1 MQGLELND
9 LLLKS
14 LSPLSSTEEKETIT
28 IENYLLEQLNIDT
41 TQMTEEKKRLL
52 HKNFTHLVCLVIA
65 DLNIIGKRL
74 TACGVFPLR
83 ELCGTF
89 K

>member
-28 IENYLLEQLNIDT
+28 IENYLLEQLGIDT
-41 TQMTEEKKRLL
+41 NQMTDDKKSCFIRISLIL
-52 HKNFTHLVCLVIA
+52 SV
-65 DLNIIGKRL
+65 
-74 TACGVFPLR
+74 
-83 ELCGTF
+83 
-89 K
+89 